1 MIERFPPIAANPYS
15 WPFDGEWTPSNTA
28 LLILGF
34 QTGMVAALE
43 AQAEA
48 LIVAR
53 LAAAARAREVAVMA
67 TRRGAAPQTSE
78 MAARR
83 MALGDVVE
91 APGTPRWQLEPSLG
105 LATDDPVLDHSG
117 DNAFFGT
124 DLEARL
130 RLKGV
135 RNLVLAGL
143 PTEGL
148 LHATM
153 RAANDMGFECLAV
166 SDACKGT
173 SEERHRAQLRITTFG
188 NGLFGG
194 VCRSND
200 LLHAFS

>member
-1 MIERFPPIAANPYS
+1 MFERFPPIAANPYS
-15 WPFDGEWTPSNTA
+15 WPFDGEWGPSNTA

-34 QTGMVAALE
+34 QTGMVEALE
-43 AQAEA
+43 ARAET
-48 LIVAR
+48 LVAAH
-53 LAAAARAREVAVMA
+53 LVAAAKAREVAVMA
-67 TRRGAAPQTSE
+67 TRRGASPQTSE

-83 MALGDVVE
+83 VAMGDVVE
-91 APGTPRWQLEPSLG
+91 VPGTPGWQIEPSLG
-105 LATDDPVLDHSG
+105 LATDDLVFDHSG
-117 DNAFFGT
+117 DNAFFETG
-124 DLEARL
+124 LEAQL

-153 RAANDMGFECLAV
+153 RTANDMGFECLAV

-173 SEERHRAQLRITTFG
+173 SDARHRAQLRITTFG

-194 VCRSND
+194 VCRSQD
-200 LLHAFS
+200 LLRAFS